1 MTRRTRNLCVAL
13 VLFGITL
20 THFAVVAMVW
30 GA

>member
-1 MTRRTRNLCVAL
+1 MTRRARRLCAILAVA
-13 VLFGITL
+13 GITL